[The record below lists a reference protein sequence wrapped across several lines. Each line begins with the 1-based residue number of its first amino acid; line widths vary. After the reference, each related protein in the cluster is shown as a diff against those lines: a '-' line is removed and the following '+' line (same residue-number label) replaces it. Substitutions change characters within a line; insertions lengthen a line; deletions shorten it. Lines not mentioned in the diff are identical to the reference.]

1 MTMTAATQLSRAQ
14 IDECS
19 IPKGRGREPCRARR
33 QRSGGPSGGGLTGP
47 RSTTSR
53 RTSGSISSLSWG
65 RYDGGRGTLET
76 YIGEVVRR
84 KARTLLRDRWAGMS
98 GQLRIA
104 LSLDVAVASDGE
116 GRPVTLAET
125 LSDDDDNRRI
135 RRSPAAERRDQV
147 IDLEMAIAQ
156 LPEDLRPICE
166 GLKIYSKKKVE
177 ADAHLSPWRLNRH
190 IGEIREAFEAA
201 GLRDYHPSSA
211 SD

>member
-1 MTMTAATQLSRAQ
+1 MTMTMTAATQLSRAQ
-14 IDECS
+14 IDALFQKDGAGS
-19 IPKGRGREPCRARR
+19 RVARDAAKR
-33 QRSGGPSGGGLTGP
+33 LAKRRRINRSEVDDFAQDIQLH
-47 RSTTSR
+47 
-53 RTSGSISSLSWG
+53 LFLALG
-65 RYDGGRGTLET
+65 RYDGSRGTLEA

-84 KARTLLRDRWAGMS
+84 KVQTLLRDRWAGMS

-104 LSLDVAVASDGE
+104 SSLDFAVASGGD

-147 IDLEMAIAQ
+147 INLEMVIAT
-156 LPEDLRPICE
+156 LSEDLRPICE

-177 ADAHLSPWRLNRH
+177 ADAHLSPWRLNRC

-201 GLRDYHPSSA
+201 GLRAYHPSSA